1 MPRVALGLGENSI
14 DRARITRE
22 ENGSLSMQWFVRLPN
37 GRLVRRTTRGKCSKG
52 ELRRRAHIKA
62 DELIALSGQS
72 GAWKGSSSMSDYI
85 MREAIPGVE
94 AAGDSVLRPRTK
106 KSYLRVL
113 SLVADALKGFRIAD
127 AVRPRALEEALASIA
142 LSSGTATARQCAKT
156 MSKYVL
162 EPLVRDEV
170 ITHNPLKSFKPR
182 LPEHRGTSK
191 AAGGQALAPD
201 EREKVIGYLLSID
214 PTDVEPPKR
223 GRYTVKD
230 RRSLRRSV
238 VEITLL
244 QAATGLR
251 ISEAR
256 LLTRGNMG
264 EEGGVLSVTVT
275 AEVSKTHRGRTIPV
289 TDARIAERMRRRM
302 EEAGGGAEALLFPA
316 PASPG
321 NVWDLANA
329 EHALKKLYRELA
341 DELDIP
347 LLHKVSTHVWR
358 ATLNTEWMQ
367 KGVPEVIRS
376 AYFGHSPE
384 VNRSYYTDTTNVSVL
399 VDMLRQGKGESV

>member
-1 MPRVALGLGENSI
+1 MPRVALDLGENSI
-14 DRARITRE
+14 DRARIAKE
-22 ENGSLSMQWFVRLPN
+22 EHGSLSMQWFVRLPN

-52 ELRRRAHIKA
+52 ELRRRAHAKA

-72 GAWKGSSSMSDYI
+72 GAWKGSPSMSDYI
-85 MREAIPGVE
+85 TREAIPSVE
-94 AAGDSVLRPRTK
+94 TADDSVFRPRTK

-127 AVRPRALEEALASIA
+127 AVRPRTLEEALASIA

-170 ITHNPLKSFKPR
+170 ITHNPLRSFKPR

-191 AAGGQALAPD
+191 AVGGQALAPD
-201 EREKVIGYLLSID
+201 ERERVIGYLLSID
-214 PTDVEPPKR
+214 PNDVEPPKR

-289 TDARIAERMRRRM
+289 TDEGVAERMRRRM
-302 EEAGGGAEALLFPA
+302 EEAGDDAEALLFPA
-316 PASPG
+316 PAASG
-321 NVWDLANA
+321 SVWDLNNA
-329 EHALKKLYRELA
+329 EHAIKKLYRELA

-347 LLHKVSTHVWR
+347 LLREVSTHVWR

-367 KGVPEVIRS
+367 RGIPEVIRS

-384 VNRSYYTDTTNVSVL
+384 VNRNYYTDTTNVSAL
-399 VDMLRQGKGESV
+399 VGMLRQGNGESV

>member
-1 MPRVALGLGENSI
+1 
-14 DRARITRE
+14 
-22 ENGSLSMQWFVRLPN
+22 
-37 GRLVRRTTRGKCSKG
+37 
-52 ELRRRAHIKA
+52 
-62 DELIALSGQS
+62 
-72 GAWKGSSSMSDYI
+72 
-85 MREAIPGVE
+85 
-94 AAGDSVLRPRTK
+94 
-106 KSYLRVL
+106 
-113 SLVADALKGFRIAD
+113 
-127 AVRPRALEEALASIA
+127 
-142 LSSGTATARQCAKT
+142 

-170 ITHNPLKSFKPR
+170 ITHNPLRSFKPR

-191 AAGGQALAPD
+191 AVGGQALAPD
-201 EREKVIGYLLSID
+201 ERERVIGYLLSID
-214 PTDVEPPKR
+214 PNDVEPPKR

-289 TDARIAERMRRRM
+289 TDERVADRMRRRM
-302 EEAGGGAEALLFPA
+302 EEAGDDAEALLFPA
-316 PASPG
+316 PAASG
-321 NVWDLANA
+321 SVWDLNNA
-329 EHALKKLYRELA
+329 EHAIKKLYRELA

-347 LLHKVSTHVWR
+347 LLREVSTHVWR

-367 KGVPEVIRS
+367 RGIPEVIRS

-384 VNRSYYTDTTNVSVL
+384 VNRNYYTDTTNVSVL
-399 VDMLRQGKGESV
+399 VGMLRQGNGESV

>member
-52 ELRRRAHIKA
+52 ELRRRAHVKA

-142 LSSGTATARQCAKT
+142 LSSGTATA
-156 MSKYVL
+156 
-162 EPLVRDEV
+162 
-170 ITHNPLKSFKPR
+170 
-182 LPEHRGTSK
+182 
-191 AAGGQALAPD
+191 
-201 EREKVIGYLLSID
+201 
-214 PTDVEPPKR
+214 
-223 GRYTVKD
+223 
-230 RRSLRRSV
+230 
-238 VEITLL
+238 
-244 QAATGLR
+244 
-251 ISEAR
+251 
-256 LLTRGNMG
+256 
-264 EEGGVLSVTVT
+264 
-275 AEVSKTHRGRTIPV
+275 EVSKTHRGRTIPV

-302 EEAGGGAEALLFPA
+302 EEAGDGAEALLFPA

-321 NVWDLANA
+321 SVWDLANA

>member
-1 MPRVALGLGENSI
+1 MPRVALELGENSI
-14 DRARITRE
+14 DRARIAKE
-22 ENGSLSMQWFVRLPN
+22 ESGSLSMQWSVRLPN

-52 ELRRRAHIKA
+52 ELRRRAHAKA

-94 AAGDSVLRPRTK
+94 AADDSVLRPRTK

-191 AAGGQALAPD
+191 AVGGQALAPD
-201 EREKVIGYLLSID
+201 EREKVISYLLSID
-214 PTDVEPPKR
+214 PNDVEPSRR

-244 QAATGLR
+244 QEATGLR
-251 ISEAR
+251 INEAR
-256 LLTRGNMG
+256 LLTLADMG
-264 EEGGVLSVTVT
+264 EEGSVLSVTVT
-275 AEVSKTHRGRTIPV
+275 AEVSKMHRGRTIPV
-289 TDARIAERMRRRM
+289 TDERVAERMRRRM
-302 EEAGGGAEALLFPA
+302 EEADDDAEALLFPA
-316 PASPG
+316 PAASG
-321 NVWDLANA
+321 SVWDLNNA
-329 EHALKKLYRELA
+329 EHAIKKLYRELA

-347 LLHKVSTHVWR
+347 LLREVSTHVWR

-367 KGVPEVIRS
+367 RGIPEVIRS

-384 VNRSYYTDTTNVSVL
+384 VNRNYYTDTTNVSVL
-399 VDMLRQGKGESV
+399 VGMLRQGNGESV